1 MGEIPVAVVRQTLSG
16 VETSRLKDTLR
27 AMVIN
32 DLGANYAL
40 AEVFTLEDLGLESF
54 PLTASGKIRK
64 AELRTLVD
72 HHLQKLEQ
80 QRTNYKQTPM
90 VDQLT
95 EIWGHILGHSDDN
108 LILSADSL
116 SVMRFCYEV
125 EKVYG
130 KRLSPAEV
138 YENQTIREQARLLGS
153 KESSLKDSAIQS
165 RHSDGP
171 PSPRDMIPTFGDIAL
186 AEKAEEL
193 VTPVLEE
200 FDLTWKD
207 DVEDVYRNNDVIR
220 DFWSSSQRTAS
231 SNIRWAYEIK
241 DVSVTML
248 RQALEETLIRHSTLR
263 SICVELEDKMPIH
276 VVIRPTKRWFDRCI
290 TVGQEVNTINDVRAL
305 IPDMHLGFAGPSAPL
320 FRAIIKP
327 IRDTSTLGFVMSVHH
342 STYDAFSMS
351 AFLQDFDAI
360 LNSDTNKL
368 NRRIPFKLYAD
379 TYHMHKHGP
388 AALDAVR
395 YSVNRLKG
403 IKKYHKSLWPTQKGP
418 EWLTGDDSGW
428 TYRNGQ
434 PGKPEDRKAFDR
446 EDNRPEGVA
455 IYRKDK
461 LACLGTLR
469 ETHSVEAS
477 TLIKAAVTIFNTEM
491 TGQTQAIF
499 CNLDNARKWPF
510 LENWIADQLPNPLD
524 IAGPTMEHTI
534 NILPIDAEE
543 TTVAFLSRIQ
553 DDQKEQSA
561 HTTAPFSAIMNNLDK
576 EDSLMIHDIGR
587 RQVMNWDP
595 TLRMRMSN
603 AYRSLH
609 LLGRQGWLDLGVFWN
624 FGLLDE
630 ETLVSF
636 IIYDDAHLRHVE
648 ASAALL
654 RVVEIAQW
662 MTAPENWQKRVG
674 ECGKRTTG

>member
-1 MGEIPVAVVRQTLSG
+1 
-16 VETSRLKDTLR
+16 
-27 AMVIN
+27 MVIRE
-32 DLGANYAL
+32 LGTEYAL
-40 AEVFTLEDLGLESF
+40 ADVFTLGDLGLESF
-54 PLTASGKIRK
+54 QLTASGKVRK
-64 AELRTLVD
+64 AELKSLVNQ
-72 HHLQKLEQ
+72 HLQGLAQ
-80 QRTNYKQTPM
+80 QRTNNKQTPV

-95 EIWGHILGHSDDN
+95 EIWGHILGHSVDK
-108 LILSADSL
+108 ITLSADSL

-125 EKVYG
+125 EKVCR
-130 KRLSPAEV
+130 KRISPAEV
-138 YENQTIREQARLLGS
+138 YENQTIQEQARLL
-153 KESSLKDSAIQS
+153 ESREDTANNSGIQIRQS
-165 RHSDGP
+165 YGP
-171 PSPRDMIPTFGDIAL
+171 PSPRDMIPTFGDIAS

-193 VTPVLEE
+193 VKPALEE
-200 FDLTWKD
+200 FDLTWQD

-220 DFWSSSQRTAS
+220 DFWSSSQRAAS
-231 SNIRWAYEIK
+231 SNIRWAYEIENF
-241 DVSVTML
+241 SVTML
-248 RQALEETLIRHSTLR
+248 RQALEEALIRHSTLR
-263 SICVELEDKMPIH
+263 SIYVELEDKMPIH
-276 VVIRPTKRWFDRCI
+276 VIIRSTKRWFDRCI
-290 TVGQEVNTINDVRAL
+290 TVGKDVDTINDVRAL

-327 IRDTSTLGFVMSVHH
+327 IKDTGTLGLVMSVHH

-351 AFLQDFDAI
+351 AFLQDFGKI
-360 LNSDTNKL
+360 LNNDTNKL
-368 NRRIPFKLYAD
+368 SRRVPFKLYAD
-379 TYHMHKHGP
+379 TYHMHRHGP

-403 IKKYHKSLWPTQKGP
+403 IRRYQKALWPAQKGP

-434 PGKPEDRKAFDR
+434 PGKPEDRRAFDR
-446 EDNRPEGVA
+446 EDKRPEGVA
-455 IYRKDK
+455 IYRKDR
-461 LACLGTLR
+461 LACLSTLR
-469 ETHSVEAS
+469 EDHSIEAS
-477 TLIKAAVTIFNTEM
+477 TVIKAAVTIFNTEV
-491 TGQTQAIF
+491 TGQGQAIF

-510 LENWIADQLPNPLD
+510 LEDWIANQLPNPLD

-534 NILPIDAEE
+534 NIIPVDPEE

-553 DDQKEQSA
+553 DDQKEQST
-561 HTTAPFSAIMNNLDK
+561 HTPAPFSAIINHLDK
-576 EDSLMIHDIGR
+576 EDGLMVHDIGR

-624 FGLLDE
+624 FGMLNE

-662 MTAPENWQKRVG
+662 MTAPENRQKRVIESG
-674 ECGKRTTG
+674 GRMTG